1 MRAGRKTV
9 LVLLG
14 LVALTGVSGILEHQE
29 TRTEDAAKLTQLKT
43 GTTAAPAGAPADCPG
58 RKGKNGVFQSNIPV
72 LSPLA
77 LGGLSGLSTSLLEY
91 EV

>member
-14 LVALTGVSGILEHQE
+14 LVALTGIFGILEHQE
-29 TRTEDAAKLTQLKT
+29 TRTEDAAKLTQQKT

-58 RKGKNGVFQSNIPV
+58 SKGGVFRSNITV

-77 LGGLSGLSTSLLEY
+77 LSGLSGLFAARN
-91 EV
+91 